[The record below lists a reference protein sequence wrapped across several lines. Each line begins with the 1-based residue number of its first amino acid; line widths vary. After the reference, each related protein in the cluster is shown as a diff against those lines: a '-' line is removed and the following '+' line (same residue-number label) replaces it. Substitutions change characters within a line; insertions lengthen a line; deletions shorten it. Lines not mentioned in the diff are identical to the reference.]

1 MAYKTPGVYIKEVPL
16 FPPSVA
22 QVETAIP
29 AFIGYTETA
38 VDPYGKVLTN
48 LPVKI
53 KSLVEFQSLY
63 GSGYSPTSYKIV
75 ADNSKGN
82 SLVSVSP
89 NKQFYL
95 YDALRQFYDNG
106 GGDCY
111 IVSVGLFTD
120 TIDFNSL
127 KNGYEKLRKFDEP
140 TLLLSPDAVG
150 LKTADIISGPDLTKF
165 SDLQKLALKQC
176 ADLQDRFCI
185 FDIITGYFPEDV
197 SNKPISD
204 FRDSIG
210 INFLNYGAAYYPWII
225 TSYNYDIS
233 FRQLHIFDKAA
244 PLVEIT
250 DFTTYSKDDTEKG
263 VITAL
268 AARQAETDATT
279 DISDPTVDKVALRS
293 NGTAYINELL
303 AGYVATITKNSSTAD
318 VKTNISNY
326 LNLLAA
332 IVVCFKKVETQA
344 ALDPSISGIKKDI
357 AILKANTELINAI
370 NFLIKIEKNPK
381 TILNTINTR
390 TDVFVKGLYLPL
402 ETDWLGGSTYDLVLP
417 ADGTAFP
424 TTSAGCLSIISKLN
438 TSLGPNLNS
447 CLGAI
452 LNNYQSLLDAALF
465 YESQAEGI
473 VFSSHNFFHG
483 VNDKVTEF
491 MRTLPPSGT
500 ISGIYATID
509 RTRGV
514 WKAPANVSI
523 NSIIGPVVKID
534 SHDQEDLNVHTTGKS
549 VNAIRAFTGKGTL
562 VWGSRTLAGNDNEW
576 RYVPVRRFFIMVE
589 ESTKKATEPFVFEP
603 NDANTWVKVRSMI
616 ENFLI
621 LQWRA
626 GALQGAK
633 PNDAFFVNVGLG
645 VTMTELDILEGR
657 MIVEI
662 GMAVVRPAEFIIL
675 RFSHKMLSGNS

>member
-29 AFIGYTETA
+29 AFVGYTEKA
-38 VDPYGKVLTN
+38 ADPNGKVLTD

-63 GSGYSPTSYKIV
+63 GIGFTPSSYKV
-75 ADNSKGN
+75 VSDNTKGN

-111 IVSVGLFTD
+111 IVSVGSFTD
-120 TIDFNSL
+120 TITFSRL
-127 KNGYEKLRKFDEP
+127 EAGYKLLRKFDEP
-140 TLLLSPDAVG
+140 TLLLAPDAVG
-150 LKTADIISGPDLTKF
+150 LKAVDDSPDLSKF
-165 SDLQKLALKQC
+165 SELQKLALKQC

-185 FDIITGYFPEDV
+185 FDIITGYLPEDV

-204 FRDSIG
+204 FRDNIG

-225 TSYNYDIS
+225 ASYNYEIS

-244 PLVEIT
+244 PNTEIVN
-250 DFTTYSKDDTEKG
+250 FTTYSKDDTEKG
-263 VITAL
+263 LITAL
-268 AARQAETDATT
+268 AARQAETNTAIDIT
-279 DISDPTVDKVALRS
+279 DPVVDKATLRS
-293 NGTAYINELL
+293 RGTEYVKELL
-303 AGYVATITKNSSTAD
+303 AGYEAGISSNVA
-318 VKTNISNY
+318 VKGNMSNY

-332 IVVCFKKVETQA
+332 MVGNFKKAETI
-344 ALDPSISGIKKDI
+344 SVVGSGIRKDI
-357 AILKANTELINAI
+357 GVLKATTDLTDAI
-370 NFLIKIEKNPK
+370 VSLIKIEKNAK
-381 TILNTINTR
+381 TVANTLATR
-390 TDVFVKGLYLPL
+390 TPANVDLLYTSL
-402 ETDWLGGSTYDLVLP
+402 EPDWLGGVTYASIVADATNFP
-417 ADGTAFP
+417 ATI
-424 TTSAGCLSIISKLN
+424 AGCLSIISALGS
-438 TSLGPNLNS
+438 SLEK
-447 CLGAI
+447 I
-452 LNNYQSLLDAALF
+452 LSGYQSLLNAELF
-465 YESQAEGI
+465 YESQAEQA
-473 VFSSHNFFHG
+473 VFASHNFFHG
-483 VNDKVTEF
+483 VKDKVMEY
-491 MRTLPPSGT
+491 MRTLPPSG
-500 ISGIYATID
+500 SVAGVYATID

-523 NSIIGPVVKID
+523 NSIIGPAVKID
-534 SHDQEDLNVHTTGKS
+534 SHDQEDLNVHMTGKS

-616 ENFLI
+616 ENFLT

-633 PNDAFFVNVGLG
+633 PNEAFFVNVGLG
-645 VTMTELDILEGR
+645 ETMTELDILEGR

-675 RFSHKMLSGNS
+675 RFSHKMLSSKS

>member
-29 AFIGYTETA
+29 AFIGYTEKA
-38 VDPYGKVLTN
+38 ADPNGKNLTDH
-48 LPVKI
+48 PVKI
-53 KSLVEFQSLY
+53 KSLVEFQSLFGTGFTPSAY
-63 GSGYSPTSYKIV
+63 TVV
-75 ADNSKGN
+75 ADNTKGN

-106 GGDCY
+106 GGFCY
-111 IVSVGLFTD
+111 IVSVGSFAD
-120 TIDFNSL
+120 TIDFGRL
-127 KNGYEKLRKFDEP
+127 KAGFDLLRKFDEP

-150 LKTADIISGPDLTKF
+150 LKAVDNSPDLSKF
-165 SDLQKLALKQC
+165 SELQKLALKQC

-185 FDIITGYFPEDV
+185 FDILGGFLPEDV

-204 FRDSIG
+204 FRDNIG

-225 TSYNYDIS
+225 ASYNYEIS
-233 FRQLHIFDKAA
+233 FRQLHIFDKAD
-244 PLVEIT
+244 LVTEIT
-250 DFTTYSKDDTEKG
+250 NFTTYSKDDAEKALM
-263 VITAL
+263 TTL
-268 AARQAETDATT
+268 AARQAETNAAT
-279 DISDPTVDKVALRS
+279 DISDPAADKSALRI
-293 NGTAYINELL
+293 GRTEYVKELL
-303 AGYVATITKNSSTAD
+303 ASYESNIAANTAI
-318 VKTNISNY
+318 KTNMTNY
-326 LNLLAA
+326 LNLLAGMA
-332 IVVCFKKVETQA
+332 GCFKKADVLA
-344 ALDPSISGIKKDI
+344 PAGSGFQKDI
-357 AILKANTELINAI
+357 DTIKATPGLTAAIE
-370 NFLIKIEKNPK
+370 FLIKIEINPA
-381 TILNTINTR
+381 TIANTLASRDLAAIQAI
-390 TDVFVKGLYLPL
+390 YLPL
-402 ETDWLGGSTYDLVLP
+402 EQDWLGDKTYASITPD
-417 ADGTAFP
+417 ATAFAA
-424 TTSAGCLSIISKLN
+424 SNIGCLNIIATLKDSTEK
-438 TSLGPNLNS
+438 
-447 CLGAI
+447 I
-452 LNNYQSLLDAALF
+452 LSGYHSLLDSAVF
-465 YESQAEGI
+465 YESQAEMA
-473 VFSSHNFFHG
+473 VFTSHHFFHG
-483 VNDKVTEF
+483 VRDKVLEH
-491 MRTLPPSGT
+491 MRTLPPSG
-500 ISGIYATID
+500 SVAGIYATID

-514 WKAPANVSI
+514 WKAPANVSV
-523 NSIIGPVVKID
+523 NSVIGPSVKID
-534 SHDQEDLNVHTTGKS
+534 SRDQEDMNVHTTGKS

-633 PNDAFFVNVGLG
+633 PDQAFFVRVGLG
-645 VTMTELDILEGR
+645 ETMTELDILEGR

>member
-29 AFIGYTETA
+29 AFIGYTEIA

-63 GSGYSPTSYKIV
+63 GSGYSPTSYKVV
-75 ADNSKGN
+75 ADNTKGN
-82 SLVSVSP
+82 ALVSVGP
-89 NKQFYL
+89 DKQFYL

-111 IVSVGLFTD
+111 IVSVGSFAD
-120 TIDFNSL
+120 TIKFDSL

-150 LKTADIISGPDLTKF
+150 LIAGDGSPDLAKF

-185 FDIITGYFPEDV
+185 FDLMDGYLAEDV
-197 SNKPISD
+197 SNTPVSN
-204 FRDSIG
+204 FRDKIG

-250 DFTTYSKDDTEKG
+250 DFTTYSKDDTEKSLM
-263 VITAL
+263 TAL
-268 AARQAETDATT
+268 AARQTETNSFANVSV
-279 DISDPTVDKVALRS
+279 IDPAVVPSVVVDKSTILSR
-293 NGTAYINELL
+293 GTAYLKELL
-303 AGYVATITKNSSTAD
+303 AVYAANIAKNASSAD
-318 VKTNISNY
+318 VKLNMSNY
-326 LNLLAA
+326 LDLLAG
-332 IVVCFKKVETQA
+332 IVGCFKTAETQA
-344 ALDPSISGIKKDI
+344 NLAPGTSGIKKDI
-357 AILKANTELINAI
+357 KALKDTAELIAAI
-370 NFLIKIEKNPK
+370 VSLVKIEKNAK
-381 TILNTINTR
+381 TVANTGALRNAA
-390 TDVFVKGLYLPL
+390 FVDSLYTQL
-402 ETDWLGGSTYDLVLP
+402 EQDWLGGVTYVSITADLAFTVP
-417 ADGTAFP
+417 A
-424 TTSAGCLSIISKLN
+424 SNIGCQGIIAA
-438 TSLGPNLNS
+438 LNS
-447 CLGAI
+447 STASI
-452 LNNYQSLLDAALF
+452 LSSFQSLLDSAHF
-465 YESQAEGI
+465 YESQAEKA
-473 VFSSHNFFHG
+473 VFSAHNFFHG
-483 VNDKVTEF
+483 VNDKLTEF

-500 ISGIYATID
+500 IAGVYAAID

-523 NSIIGPVVKID
+523 NSIIGPAVKID

-589 ESTKKATEPFVFEP
+589 ESTKKASEPFVFEP

>member
-29 AFIGYTETA
+29 AFVGYTGKA
-38 VDPYGKVLTN
+38 ADPNGKILIDQ
-48 LPVKI
+48 PVKI

-63 GSGYSPTSYKIV
+63 GSGYSPSSYKVV
-75 ADNSKGN
+75 ADNTKGN

-111 IVSVGLFTD
+111 IVSVGSFTD
-120 TIDFNSL
+120 TITFARL
-127 KNGYEKLRKFDEP
+127 KAGYDLLRKFDEP
-140 TLLLSPDAVG
+140 TLLLAPDAVG
-150 LKTADIISGPDLTKF
+150 LKAVDDSPDLSKF
-165 SDLQKLALKQC
+165 SELQKLALKQC

-185 FDIITGYFPEDV
+185 FDILKGYFPEDV

-204 FRDSIG
+204 FRDNIG

-225 TSYNYDIS
+225 ASYSYDIS
-233 FRQLHIFDKAA
+233 FRQLHIFDKSD
-244 PLVEIT
+244 LVTEIVN
-250 DFTTYSKDDTEKG
+250 FTTYSKDDTEKG
-263 VITAL
+263 LMTTL
-268 AARQAETDATT
+268 AARQTETNVAI
-279 DISDPTVDKVALRS
+279 DILDPVVDKAALRS
-293 NGTAYINELL
+293 RGTEYLKELL
-303 AGYVATITKNSSTAD
+303 AVYEANISGNIA
-318 VKTNISNY
+318 VKGNMSNY

-332 IVVCFKKVETQA
+332 MAGNLKKAETIA
-344 ALDPSISGIKKDI
+344 VAGSGIRKDI
-357 AILKANTELINAI
+357 EVLKASTDLTSAI
-370 NFLIKIEKNPK
+370 VFLIKIEKNAK
-381 TILNTINTR
+381 TAANTLATR
-390 TDVFVKGLYLPL
+390 NAAAVDALYTPL
-402 ETDWLGGSTYDLVLP
+402 EPDWLGGATYASIVADATNFPSTIP
-417 ADGTAFP
+417 
-424 TTSAGCLSIISKLN
+424 GCLSIISILSN
-438 TSLGPNLNS
+438 SLDK
-447 CLGAI
+447 I
-452 LNNYQSLLDAALF
+452 LSGYQSLLDAELF
-465 YESQAEGI
+465 YESQAEQA
-473 VFSSHNFFHG
+473 VFASHNFFHG
-483 VNDKVTEF
+483 VKDKVTEH
-491 MRTLPPSGT
+491 MRTLPPSG
-500 ISGIYATID
+500 SVAGVYATID

-514 WKAPANVSI
+514 WKAPANISI
-523 NSIIGPVVKID
+523 NSIIGPAVKID

-621 LQWRA
+621 LQWRS

-633 PNDAFFVNVGLG
+633 PDQAFFVNVGLDE
-645 VTMTELDILEGR
+645 TMTELDILEGR

-675 RFSHKMLSGNS
+675 RFSHKMLSGNT